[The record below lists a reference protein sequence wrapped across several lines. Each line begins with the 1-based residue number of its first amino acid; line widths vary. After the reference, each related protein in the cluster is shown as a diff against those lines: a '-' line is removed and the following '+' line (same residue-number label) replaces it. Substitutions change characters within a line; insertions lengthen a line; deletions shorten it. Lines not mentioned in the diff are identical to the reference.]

1 AAAADDADRTADE
14 LVAVRAVDPFFDDG
28 SRGLRDAARAAAA
41 VRAAALAAGD
51 GGGDGADHRADRRDD
66 AGAGDR
72 AAALAL
78 AVLVVA
84 DRGGRAAEDRE
95 LPRRTARDVAAG
107 ENLAARRVHR
117 LHDGRRAARHHRRV
131 AGGAG
136 RRHRAGRIR

>member
-1 AAAADDADRTADE
+1 LHDRLHADRRRAADESDSPSLSPRGSSRAAAADDADRTADE

-72 AAALAL
+72 AAAFAL

-107 ENLAARRVHR
+107 ENLA
-117 LHDGRRAARHHRRV
+117 
-131 AGGAG
+131 
-136 RRHRAGRIR
+136 